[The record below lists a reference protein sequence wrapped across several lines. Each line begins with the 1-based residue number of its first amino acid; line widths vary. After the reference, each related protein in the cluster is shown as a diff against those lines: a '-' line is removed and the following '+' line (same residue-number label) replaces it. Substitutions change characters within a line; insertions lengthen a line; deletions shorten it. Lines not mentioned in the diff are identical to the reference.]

1 MIYGL
6 TFNGKHSFND
16 FGLYV
21 EKKTIDPPA
30 KVKILETVPFMN
42 SKYDF
47 STIGS
52 GGEQIFDT
60 RTITVKLALI
70 CYTMEELYTIYSQV
84 LEWLTDCGQSQ
95 LIFDFDQSYYYLA
108 EVHEASKF
116 EDFAENG
123 ELEVT
128 FVAEPFRY
136 SIDYMGDDI
145 WDNFNFITDYTQY
158 TNIFTIENAQQ
169 IEMYNNGRNV
179 VPIINVNTPMKFVIE
194 GDNNIYNLNV
204 GDNKLYNIKF
214 KTGLNNIAFQVMTA
228 GVIGTVKI
236 IFRCEV
242 L

>member
-1 MIYGL
+1 MIYGI

-16 FGLYV
+16 FGLYI
-21 EKKTIDPPA
+21 EKKTVNPPA

-52 GGEQIFDT
+52 GGEQVFDT
-60 RTITVKLALI
+60 RTITVKFALL
-70 CYTMEELYTIYSQV
+70 CYTMEQLYTVYSQV

-95 LIFDFDQSYYYLA
+95 LIFDFDQAYYYFA
-108 EVHEASKF
+108 DVQEASKF
-116 EDFAENG
+116 DEFVENG

-145 WDNFNFITDYTQY
+145 WDNFNFLTDYTQY
-158 TNIFTIENAQQ
+158 TNTFTVNGATTVI
-169 IEMYNNGRNV
+169 MYNNGRNV
-179 VPIINVNTPMKFVIE
+179 KPVINCSSSMTLTFGSKT
-194 GDNNIYNLNV
+194 YNLNI
-204 GDNKLYNIKF
+204 GDNKLWDLKLSNGKNDLIF
-214 KTGLNNIAFQVMTA
+214 NGS
-228 GVIGTVKI
+228 GTVKI